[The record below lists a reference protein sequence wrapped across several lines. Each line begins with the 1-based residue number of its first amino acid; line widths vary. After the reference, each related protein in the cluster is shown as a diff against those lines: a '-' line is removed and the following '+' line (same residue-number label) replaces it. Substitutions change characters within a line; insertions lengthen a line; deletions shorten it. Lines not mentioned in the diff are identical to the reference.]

1 MRTAFIMIALNVPVI
16 ALALPDDAL
25 CHGFW
30 LEHGTVIDTTTNIA
44 PMGPGLWIHRTRE
57 ITPAE
62 NGGSN
67 TPVDYYLEI

>member
-1 MRTAFIMIALNVPVI
+1 MRAAFVIVALIVPVI
-16 ALALPDDAL
+16 ALAFPDDAT

-30 LEHGTVIDTTTNIA
+30 LEHGTVIDTTLNIA
-44 PMGPGLWIHRTRE
+44 LTGPGLWIHRTKE

-67 TPVDYYLEI
+67 TAG